1 MPAFTNKF
9 LVACRGTSHDL
20 INQKMTTPP
29 ENGGATLEI
38 VLENE
43 EFTTFRSM
51 GGVVGFTLD
60 AIAHSKISDPT
71 AVILPGGVGF
81 AIGAQ
86 SYAGVIDASGQLL
99 ISQAGQ

>member
-1 MPAFTNKF
+1 MPAFTTKF
-9 LVACRGTSHDL
+9 LVACRGTSHDAV
-20 INQKMTTPP
+20 NQKMTTPP

-38 VLENE
+38 ILENE
-43 EFTTFRSM
+43 EFSTFRGM
-51 GGVVGFTLD
+51 GGVIGFTLD
-60 AIAHSKISDPT
+60 SVAHSKISDPA

-86 SYAGVIDASGQLL
+86 SYAGVLDADGQLL

>member
-1 MPAFTNKF
+1 MPGFTTKF
-9 LVACRGTSHDL
+9 LVACRGTSHDAV
-20 INQKMTTPP
+20 NQKMTTPP

-38 VLENE
+38 ILENE
-43 EFTTFRSM
+43 EFTTFRGM

-60 AIAHSKISDPT
+60 AVAHSKISDPT

-86 SYAGVIDASGQLL
+86 SYSCVINSDGQML